1 MRQEYTPNKS
11 KSKHLCYELRLHLAR
26 LWNRRIESNDA
37 KLTLGSFA
45 RQMGLTRRRGD
56 ASTTGAA
63 APNRSST
70 TSSCIAGST
79 GAMTQ
84 RRPSRRRLWPRANG
98 ARANA

>member
-1 MRQEYTPNKS
+1 MSQEYTPNKS

-45 RQMGLTRRRGD
+45 RQMGLDEESGG

-63 APNRSST
+63 APNRFST
-70 TSSCIAGST
+70 TSDCTAGST
-79 GAMTQ
+79 GATT
-84 RRPSRRRLWPRANG
+84 RRRRSGRRLWPRANG
-98 ARANA
+98 VRASA